1 MSQESES
8 VEESNEK
15 KVKCGVECCGTVTFI
30 WIIPSGPEKLNCL
43 VWGNN
48 ILLGLN

>member
-8 VEESNEK
+8 VDESNEK

-30 WIIPSGPEKLNCL
+30 WIIPPGPEKLNCL
-43 VWGNN
+43 VCGEEHLAWA
-48 ILLGLN
+48 